1 MKKSLFAS
9 VLKGWSNNVII
20 LGFIAGIGLIWLP
33 AVNADASGVTYKDGD
48 KWFKVGGR
56 IQAQYHMTDQ
66 EEEDT
71 SDEMI
76 FRRLRPYIEGSVHP
90 DWKGK
95 FQVDFGKSETAIKDA
110 YLRYTGI
117 EGMEFSVGNQNF
129 PFSREL
135 ITSSNNQQ
143 LVERTFVGD
152 HNYGTP
158 DRQIGFH
165 LGGDGAGK
173 KVTYGVSLASAC
185 IDPDKKKL
193 DFDTPV
199 NNDADDWNEGFMFG
213 GRVDFHP
220 FGNLKF
226 SQGDFDDKTLATFGV
241 AAFTWSNDDDNNSYT
256 DEETGL
262 IIDEEGA
269 KPDVDSVTGFEI
281 SAAFRGA
288 GVSVDAEYNIFN
300 AETVDTTFT
309 GGIYENGETKL
320 MNYAVEGGYMAV
332 PNRLEFV
339 AGYQAMDADNY
350 DNVWTRTSVGMNY
363 FFQKHDIKIQTTY
376 RMGKSLDGVEDKD
389 ANELFVQFQYVF

>member
-1 MKKSLFAS
+1 MKNRLFLS
-9 VLKGWSNNVII
+9 MLKECLDKVVIFGISAGVALICIPAGNV
-20 LGFIAGIGLIWLP
+20 
-33 AVNADASGVTYKDGD
+33 DAAGVTYSDGD
-48 KWFKVGGR
+48 KWVKIGGR
-56 IQAQYHMTDQ
+56 IQAQYHMTDK
-66 EEEDT
+66 EGADT
-71 SDEMI
+71 SDELF
-76 FRRLRPYIEGSVHP
+76 FRRLRPYIEGSVHK
-90 DWKGK
+90 DWEGK
-95 FQVDFGKSETAIKDA
+95 FQIDFGKSETAIKDA

-135 ITSSNNQQ
+135 ITSSKYQQ

-158 DRQIGFH
+158 DRQAGIH
-165 LGGDGAGK
+165 LEGEGAGK

-185 IDPDKKKL
+185 IDPDGKKL

-213 GRVDFHP
+213 GRIDFHP
-220 FGNLKF
+220 FGMLKF
-226 SQGDFDDKTLATFGV
+226 SQGDFSGETLATVGL

-262 IIDEEGA
+262 TDGS
-269 KPDVDSVTGFEI
+269 KPDVNSVTGFEI
-281 SAAFRGA
+281 SAAFRAA
-288 GVSVDAEYNIFN
+288 GFSVDAEYNIFN
-300 AETVDTTFT
+300 TKTVDKTFT
-309 GGIYENGETKL
+309 GGIYENGETQL
-320 MNYAVEGGYMAV
+320 MNYTIEGGYMVV
-332 PNRLEFV
+332 PSKLELV

-376 RMGKSLDGVEDKD
+376 RMGKNLDGVEDKNAD
-389 ANELFVQFQYVF
+389 EIFVQFQYVF